1 MTTERTHS
9 PQSAPSDLT
18 KYAADLTEPGREWER
33 HTYDLVYFDAFAPA
47 TQPEMWTAD
56 IFRRIFRIL
65 APGGALV
72 TYSARGTVK
81 QALREA
87 GFTVRRLPGA
97 PGKHHML
104 RAEKP
109 VEPPAGHPAE

>member
-1 MTTERTHS
+1 MRRR
-9 PQSAPSDLT
+9 PADSAIRKTRS
-18 KYAADLTEPGREWER
+18 GREWER
-33 HTYDLVYFDAFAPA
+33 YTYDLVYFDAFAPA

-87 GFTVRRLPGA
+87 GFTVRRLP
-97 PGKHHML
+97 
-104 RAEKP
+104 